1 MSHGRQP
8 EVECFLFWR
17 GFALFHGQENSCFY
31 VCGLT
36 LQTRWR
42 RNAPKSEKYNFRL
55 TSVAQKRLC
64 LSSLLSLD
72 TAVVINS
79 AHICRACLSL
89 LKKRRALLTNIQ
101 EVNAKI
107 RNIITSN
114 SFPLP
119 VKVSS
124 TSCSSLWES
133 SDFQEQAAKRVALE
147 ADFLAFD
154 QQEEAASRIS
164 VEQSLKLVASTPC
177 KEKGHDVV
185 FPVLPVSPIAAR
197 LDLEDETEKKT
208 RVQVTV
214 EWPSRTK
221 VNTLHEGLE
230 SLGKMLCRGTYK
242 QIAAAVW
249 RNPILRKHVQ
259 QLYLQEVD
267 RECTALCS
275 LKNPSCFRSPKKEDL
290 QSFSLKKFNSELESK
305 APLFSAVLW
314 TASARKS
321 KREDAFWQPSVCMS
335 AAVLLKNRSPC
346 MNTMQLLNTII
357 L

>member
-1 MSHGRQP
+1 MRKNTVFNVR
-8 EVECFLFWR
+8 EEI
-17 GFALFHGQENSCFY
+17 
-31 VCGLT
+31 
-36 LQTRWR
+36 
-42 RNAPKSEKYNFRL
+42 
-55 TSVAQKRLC
+55 
-64 LSSLLSLD
+64 LSLD

-89 LKKRRALLTNIQ
+89 LKKRRALLTNTQ

-124 TSCSSLWES
+124 TSCSSLLES
-133 SDFQEQAAKRVALE
+133 SDFQEQAAKRIALE
-147 ADFLAFD
+147 DFLAFD
-154 QQEEAASRIS
+154 QQEEASRIS
-164 VEQSLKLVASTPC
+164 EEQSPKLVASTPC
-177 KEKGHDVV
+177 KEKGHVVV

-275 LKNPSCFRSPKKEDL
+275 LKNLSCLRSPKKEDL
-290 QSFSLKKFNSELESK
+290 LSFSLKKFNSELESK

-314 TASARKS
+314 TASVRKS

-335 AAVLLKNRSPC
+335 APTR
-346 MNTMQLLNTII
+346 TRE
-357 L
+357 